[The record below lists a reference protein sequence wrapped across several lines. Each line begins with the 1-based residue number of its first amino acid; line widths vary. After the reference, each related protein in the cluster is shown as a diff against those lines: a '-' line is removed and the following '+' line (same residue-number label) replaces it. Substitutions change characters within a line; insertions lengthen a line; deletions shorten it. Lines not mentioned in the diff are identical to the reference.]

1 MSKMM
6 LVMMAAAICR
16 ADVVIEDGIKLR
28 VKLEQS
34 LSSARAVKGEVI
46 EFSAA
51 ADVQS
56 GGITVIT
63 RGARVVG
70 TVTQATP
77 KQRLGRAGMLDVS
90 IDKVHAVDGRY
101 INLRSAPVRVGGRS
115 FVGRNAA
122 LLAGVSVVAPMLAPV
137 VLLMTGT
144 DAGLARGEAF
154 EAVTGAR

>member
-1 MSKMM
+1 
-6 LVMMAAAICR
+6 
-16 ADVVIEDGIKLR
+16 
-28 VKLEQS
+28 
-34 LSSARAVKGEVI
+34 
-46 EFSAA
+46 
-51 ADVQS
+51 
-56 GGITVIT
+56 
-63 RGARVVG
+63 
-70 TVTQATP
+70 
-77 KQRLGRAGMLDVS
+77 MLDVS